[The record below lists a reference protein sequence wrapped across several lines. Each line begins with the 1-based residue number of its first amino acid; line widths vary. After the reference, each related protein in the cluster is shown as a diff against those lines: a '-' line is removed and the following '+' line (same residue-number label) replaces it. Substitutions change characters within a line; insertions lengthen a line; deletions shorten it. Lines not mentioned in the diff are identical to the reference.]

1 MRNLVIAILVSCFIC
16 AGSTQAQSKV
26 ETSKALQKLK
36 KWKQTNGEPVI
47 DEEGRVLYAFGES
60 MPQVVCAP
68 LALCDIRMQPG
79 EEIVSVRVGDKVRWI
94 INNARSGSGDKI
106 AEHLVVKPTSAGLS
120 TTLFIGT
127 DRRVYVI
134 ELLSDATEFMSKV
147 GFLYKDQFNG
157 DDKTTSMSDVELL
170 PDTPEPQPTLVLPT
184 GVIQPQEEQITGHEV
199 LAHNL
204 NFKYVVTGP
213 RVLWKPIRVYDDG
226 VKTYIDMDKHK
237 ISARE
242 LPIFL
247 NNDTDRR
254 GHMIN
259 YRYVP
264 HDARFII
271 DGLFD
276 KGSLVLGEGRKR
288 KKVRILREQVARH
301 ANNGNYGE

>member
-1 MRNLVIAILVSCFIC
+1 MRILIAAMVTLFLITGNAQS
-16 AGSTQAQSKV
+16 QSKV
-26 ETSKALQKLK
+26 ETNKALQKLN
-36 KWKQTNGEPVI
+36 KWKKTNGEPVI

-106 AEHLVVKPTSAGLS
+106 AEHLVIKPTSAGLS

-134 ELLSDATEFMSKV
+134 ELISHQTEFMSKV
-147 GFLYKDQFNG
+147 GFIYKEQFNS
-157 DDKTTSMSDVELL
+157 DDNGTPMSDVELL
-170 PDTPEPQPTLVLPT
+170 PPNPESQPGLLLPT
-184 GVIQPQEEQITGHEV
+184 ISVPQEEIIEGHEV
-199 LAHNL
+199 IAHKL
-204 NFKYVVTGP
+204 NFKYVISGSN
-213 RVLWKPIRVYDDG
+213 VLWKPIRVYDDG
-226 VKTYIDMDKHK
+226 VKTFIDMDKHK

-264 HDARFII
+264 HDARFIV

-288 KKVRILREQVARH
+288 KKVSIVREQVARR
-301 ANNGNYGE
+301 ASGEVYGE